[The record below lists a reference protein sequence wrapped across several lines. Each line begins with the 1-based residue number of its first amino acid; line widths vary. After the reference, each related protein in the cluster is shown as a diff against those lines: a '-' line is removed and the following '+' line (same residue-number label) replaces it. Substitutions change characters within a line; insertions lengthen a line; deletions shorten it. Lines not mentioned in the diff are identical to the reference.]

1 MTFIAGAYSAVYN
14 SLSLGIIEDGFN
26 IEWVSR
32 AEDIITD
39 VGGAVP
45 VDGVYQGV
53 EVQISFVL
61 AEWDAAGAAGAFWP
75 WSATLGQAGELGRL
89 LSSMAQALVLT
100 KCGSGG
106 NQVPA
111 TITFEKAILAPGFN
125 VASLWANKHR
135 KIPLQMRSLP
145 VGTNST
151 ANLQQCE
158 TFRLFTTA

>member
-14 SLSLGIIEDGFN
+14 SQDLGIIDDGFT

-45 VDGVYQGV
+45 VDAVYQGV
-53 EVQISFVL
+53 ECTVSFVL
-61 AEWDAAGAAGAFWP
+61 SEWNATGAAAAFWP
-75 WSATLGQAGELGRL
+75 WASTVGQSGELGRL

-125 VASLWANKHR
+125 VSTLWANKHR

-145 VGTNST
+145 VGLNST

-158 TFRLFTTA
+158 TFKLFAIA